1 MIVLKDYLSLKK
13 GDVISFSIKGSGVIC
28 ITVEN
33 REIDVPFYGNDKG
46 RFCKDNPAPKMFGI
60 HIKDYIPNIHFKWV
74 KESVGNFTAIELK
87 IPSIPKDLTKHL
99 ANLYN
104 QNDWEQ
110 LCIQKTINEFKQ
122 QNII

>member
-13 GDVISFSIKGSGVIC
+13 GDIISFSIKGSGVIC
-28 ITVEN
+28 IDVEN

-46 RFCKDNPAPKMFGI
+46 KWGVGNPAPPRILKGSL
-60 HIKDYIPNIHFKWV
+60 DYIPNIHFKWV
-74 KESVGNFTAIELK
+74 KEFVGSFTAIELK
-87 IPSIPKDLTKHL
+87 MPSVPKDLTKYL
-99 ANLYN
+99 QCLYS

-122 QNII
+122 QGII